1 MCWSSQL
8 GAERY
13 RDLQSDARV
22 ARLIQQAGSHRIPL
36 LLQIKNSIGTL
47 IIGPESPRQARMKLV
62 PSQSKSEKKIVPP
75 FRRVL

>member
-1 MCWSSQL
+1 MCWSAQL

-13 RDLQSDARV
+13 RELHSNARV

-36 LLQIKNSIGTL
+36 LQQVKNSIRAL
-47 IIGPESPRQARMKLV
+47 IIGDEGSRQARRELW
-62 PSQSKSEKKIVPP
+62 PSQSKSEKKIIPP